1 MMDPFA
7 GCNKLREDSKLS
19 FGQLHVIA
27 WVDMESLFIGVDI
40 GYNVSEKL
48 LKLAVWE
55 IDSGTNK
62 LYCRLKRIN
71 DF

>member
-1 MMDPFA
+1 MMMDPFG

-40 GYNVSEKL
+40 GYNVSEVTETGCVGNWFWNEQIILPIK
-48 LKLAVWE
+48 
-55 IDSGTNK
+55 TH
-62 LYCRLKRIN
+62 
-71 DF
+71 